1 MGNSKPVEKKR
12 KKKGRPSLL
21 DIQKRSLRLQ
31 KQQQQQ
37 EQHKRNPNP
46 NPNPSPSPSP
56 NPNPNP
62 YLRFPHHSSSSAGRR
77 ATRRNPNPDPPDA
90 PDPGAADDE
99 EDDDEAGSSGKRR
112 EKKLKLVLRL
122 PTRSAPNSAPSG
134 SDSDPGSSLRK
145 RKTPGEGDRDK
156 GERHSLSKEIDSHQ
170 DDPSN
175 SGPTTP
181 LPDKELLFFVLDRLQ
196 KKDTYGVFSEAVDP
210 EELPDYHDIIKH
222 PMDFGTVRKKLSSG
236 AYKNLEQFEKDIFLI
251 SSNAMQYN
259 APDTIY
265 YRQARSIQELAKKNF
280 ENLRQESDADEPEP
294 KTVPKRGRPP
304 SKNKKTVGKA
314 SEGAGL
320 DFSSDAALSNAVGN
334 NQRSI
339 SDYDMSRKGP
349 GVDKPGNRELFTGAS
364 HGLRDTETFSWLSNQ
379 KAEKNEEFLGSAVK
393 GVATKWGK
401 KPTVIDENRRNTY
414 RQPQLSTSVHELP
427 VLATFDGERKQLVP
441 VGLHVECAYAR
452 SLARFAATF
461 GPIGWSI
468 AAKKIERVLPPGT
481 NYGRGWVG
489 DREPTQQSQTP
500 LLSTSCHPSPQLK
513 TSSCP
518 TISRTDELSQLFQRQ
533 EPSSTLKTV
542 SEEQLN
548 RTPPAASTSGRSSE
562 FAGSAEATKIPN
574 YGNGTSVSTGV
585 GDNNIQAKAS
595 LRTINGFNPALQ
607 YNNNMPQQLGIR
619 KMVGPARPFGSELQ
633 MTHAQALS
641 MVSRSGNNGIVHSQ
655 KQMHQLE
662 TERAKSVGNATNS
675 SADDPRGPWR
685 GPSLQPKPESVPPDL
700 NVGFQS
706 PGSPGSGVVVDS
718 KQPDLALQL

>member
-1 MGNSKPVEKKR
+1 
-12 KKKGRPSLL
+12 
-21 DIQKRSLRLQ
+21 LQ
-31 KQQQQQ
+31 
-37 EQHKRNPNP
+37 
-46 NPNPSPSPSP
+46 
-56 NPNPNP
+56 
-62 YLRFPHHSSSSAGRR
+62 
-77 ATRRNPNPDPPDA
+77 
-90 PDPGAADDE
+90 
-99 EDDDEAGSSGKRR
+99 
-112 EKKLKLVLRL
+112 
-122 PTRSAPNSAPSG
+122 
-134 SDSDPGSSLRK
+134 
-145 RKTPGEGDRDK
+145 
-156 GERHSLSKEIDSHQ
+156 
-170 DDPSN
+170 
-175 SGPTTP
+175 
-181 LPDKELLFFVLDRLQ
+181 
-196 KKDTYGVFSEAVDP
+196 
-210 EELPDYHDIIKH
+210 
-222 PMDFGTVRKKLSSG
+222 
-236 AYKNLEQFEKDIFLI
+236 KDIFLI

-259 APDTIY
+259 APDTIYYY

-468 AAKKIERVLPPGT
+468 AAKKIERG
-481 NYGRGWVG
+481 
-489 DREPTQQSQTP
+489 PTMAVDGLETGNLHNSLRHLSSQ
-500 LLSTSCHPSPQLK
+500 LLATHPS
-513 TSSCP
+513 TENSSCP

-619 KMVGPARPFGSELQ
+619 KMVGPARSFGSELQ